1 MRNAAFYT
9 QEVPNTSV
17 RGDNNEHEAKKS
29 VSQISKANE
38 QNSRMNM
45 WIGLKFNKIF

>member
-17 RGDNNEHEAKKS
+17 GGDNNEHEAKKS

-38 QNSRMNM
+38 QNSQMNM